1 MKELGVEAM
10 DVPLVL
16 EGGSFHTD
24 GQGTLLT
31 TKECLLNSNRNPKM
45 NMTEI
50 EEVVCNTLNIK
61 KVIWL
66 EKGLFGDE
74 TDGHIDNIACFV
86 APGKILI
93 QTCED
98 VDNPNYTISR
108 DNIEI
113 LKRAKLAGG
122 MAIEVVSLPGPPVRY
137 YRGKSLAMS
146 YLNFYIANDAIIL
159 PIFGG
164 DAKESDDRAVSTMK
178 KLFPD
183 RDIVTTNGMALVK
196 EGGNVHCI
204 TQQIPYSQKLEL

>member
-1 MKELGVEAM
+1 M
-10 DVPLVL
+10 
-16 EGGSFHTD
+16 
-24 GQGTLLT
+24 
-31 TKECLLNSNRNPKM
+31 
-45 NMTEI
+45 
-50 EEVVCNTLNIK
+50 
-61 KVIWL
+61 
-66 EKGLFGDE
+66 FGDE

-137 YRGKSLAMS
+137 YRGGKSLAMS

-164 DAKESDDRAVSTMK
+164 GDAKESDDRAVSTMK
-178 KLFPD
+178 K
-183 RDIVTTNGMALVK
+183 T
-196 EGGNVHCI
+196 
-204 TQQIPYSQKLEL
+204 IPR